1 MIVTDI
7 EMPQM
12 DGHALTRKI
21 KENSNLAKLPV
32 LIFSSLITDDFRH
45 KGDQV
50 GAEDQ
55 ISKPEIAEL
64 VLKIDQYI
72 L

>member
-1 MIVTDI
+1 MVVTDI

-32 LIFSSLITDDFRH
+32 LIFSSLNNR
-45 KGDQV
+45 
-50 GAEDQ
+50 
-55 ISKPEIAEL
+55 
-64 VLKIDQYI
+64 
-72 L
+72 